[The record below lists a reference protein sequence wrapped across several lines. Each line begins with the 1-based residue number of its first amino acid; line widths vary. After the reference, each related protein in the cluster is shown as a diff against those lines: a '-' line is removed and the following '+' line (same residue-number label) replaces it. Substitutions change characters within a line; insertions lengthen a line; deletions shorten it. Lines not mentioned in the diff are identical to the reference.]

1 MIILSTEGQTV
12 MYKKSPNTIV
22 EQAYE
27 DIIFGIKSAEEGY
40 RELLDNDLA
49 EMLQDRLRNLVDD
62 VRSDM
67 NDMLAD
73 VENYMDERGE

>member
-1 MIILSTEGQTV
+1 
-12 MYKKSPNTIV
+12 MYKKSPDSIV

-27 DIIFGIKSAEEGY
+27 DIVFGIKSAEEGY
-40 RELLDNDLA
+40 CELLDNDLG

-73 VENYMDERGE
+73 VESYMDELGE

>member
-1 MIILSTEGQTV
+1 MH
-12 MYKKSPNTIV
+12 KKSPNTIV

-40 RELLDNDLA
+40 CELLDNDLG
-49 EMLQDRLRNLVDD
+49 EMLQDRMRDLIDE

-67 NDMLAD
+67 NNMLAD
-73 VENYMDERGE
+73 VEIYMDERGE

>member
-1 MIILSTEGQTV
+1 
-12 MYKKSPNTIV
+12 MYKKSQNTIV

-40 RELLDNDLA
+40 CELLDSDIA
-49 EMLQDRLRNLVDD
+49 EILHDRLMNMIDE

>member
-1 MIILSTEGQTV
+1 

-27 DIIFGIKSAEEGY
+27 DIVFSIKSAEEGY
-40 RELLDNDLA
+40 CELFDNDLG
-49 EMLQDRLRNLVDD
+49 EMLQDRLRNLIDE

-67 NDMLAD
+67 NDMLTD
-73 VENYMDERGE
+73 VESYMDERGE

>member
-1 MIILSTEGQTV
+1 
-12 MYKKSPNTIV
+12 MYKKSPETIV

-27 DIIFGIKSAEEGY
+27 DIVFSIKSAEEGY
-40 RELLDNDLA
+40 CELLDSDIA
-49 EMLQDRLRNLVDD
+49 EMLQDRLRNLIDE

-73 VENYMDERGE
+73 VESYMDERGE

>member
-1 MIILSTEGQTV
+1 MH
-12 MYKKSPNTIV
+12 KKSPDSII

-27 DIIFGIKSAEEGY
+27 DIVFSIKSAEEGY
-40 RELLDNDLA
+40 CELLDNDLA
-49 EMLQDRLRNLVDD
+49 EMLQDRLRNLIDE

-73 VENYMDERGE
+73 VESYMDERGE

>member
-1 MIILSTEGQTV
+1 

-40 RELLDNDLA
+40 CELLDSDIA
-49 EMLQDRLRNLVDD
+49 EILHDRLMNMIDE
-62 VRSDM
+62 VRADM
-67 NDMLAD
+67 NYALAD
-73 VENYMDERGE
+73 IESHMSEHGE

>member
-1 MIILSTEGQTV
+1 

-27 DIIFGIKSAEEGY
+27 DIIFGIKSAGEGY
-40 RELLDNDLA
+40 CGLLDNDLG
-49 EMLQDRLRNLVDD
+49 EMLQDRLRDLVDE

-67 NDMLAD
+67 NNMLAE
-73 VENYMDERGE
+73 VESYMDERGE